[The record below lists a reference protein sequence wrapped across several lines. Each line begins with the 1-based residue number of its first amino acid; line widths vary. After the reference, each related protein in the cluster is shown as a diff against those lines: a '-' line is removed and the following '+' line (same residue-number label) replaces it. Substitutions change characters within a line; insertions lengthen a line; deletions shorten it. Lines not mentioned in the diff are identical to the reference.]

1 MMSFESVLEKLESI
15 ESLLKE
21 QTLLKKKVL
30 TFKDAMYLL
39 GVSKNTLYELMR
51 QKKIP
56 AYRPVRGK
64 VFFIQK
70 ELRFW
75 IMSNKAVAMFTV
87 EKLDREDVDSSEM
100 EV

>member
-1 MMSFESVLEKLESI
+1 MSLQTIFEKLESI

-21 QTLLKKKVL
+21 QTLGKKKLL
-30 TFKDAMYLL
+30 TFKEAMYVL
-39 GVSKNTLYELMR
+39 GLSKNTLYELIR

-70 ELRFW
+70 ELRYW
-75 IMSNKAVAMFTV
+75 IMASKAVSIFTV
-87 EKLDREDVDSSEM
+87 EKLDHEDGDVHETDL
-100 EV
+100 